1 MKRVYRSDTE
11 KMLGGV
17 CGGLG
22 EYFNI
27 DPTLLRI
34 AFAAATLV
42 HGFGLVVYIVSW
54 IVIPSERKVAN
65 SVAVSE

>member
-1 MKRVYRSDTE
+1 MKKLCRSSQN

-27 DPTLLRI
+27 DPTLIRLAMII
-34 AFAAATLV
+34 AIFGAGA
-42 HGFGLVVYIVSW
+42 GLVLYLLAWVL
-54 IVIPSERKVAN
+54 IPNEPY
-65 SVAVSE
+65 